1 MKYYDK
7 LIFELS
13 KSGRTAFSLPEGPEY
28 SQKLSGIPGN
38 IGRKASLDLPEVS
51 EVDVVRHYTNLSQMN
66 FGVDTGFYP
75 LGSCTMK
82 YNPKINEEIAA
93 MPGFNGLHPL
103 QPACTVQGALEV
115 YYEMNKAL
123 AAITGMSDFTFGPCA
138 GAHGELTGLMIMR
151 SYHMSRGDVRRTKVI
166 VPDSAHGTNPAS
178 AAVCGLEIV
187 VVKSNEHGLVDV
199 ADLKPL
205 LGDDIAGI
213 MMTNPNTLGL
223 FEREIA
229 EIASLIHGCGGLLY
243 YDGANMNPL
252 LGMVRPG
259 DMGFDIM
266 HLNLHKTFSTPH
278 GGGGPGS
285 GPVGVAA
292 RLAEYLPVPKVVKCE
307 CDGTFKVKGRA
318 GMSICPKCGLP
329 KGSKGCELSAG
340 EVSGFMGNF
349 GVILRAYAY
358 ILTLGKE
365 NIKLAGKF
373 AAMSANYI
381 KESLKDCYKLP
392 IASVCKHEF
401 VFDGL
406 INDGSA
412 VAGEGNGATTL
423 DVAKRLLDYGFH
435 APTIYFPLLFHQ
447 ALMIEPTETE
457 SIETIDAFIEVMRTI
472 AKEAAADPLFLKG
485 APHNTPIGRPDET
498 TAARQPILKFKDS
511 LCQ

>member
-13 KSGRTAFSLPEGPEY
+13 KPGRCGFSLSESQIEGYNME
-28 SQKLSGIPGN
+28 LD
-38 IGRKASLDLPEVS
+38 ASLSRETPALLPEVS

-93 MPGFNGLHPL
+93 MPAFQGLHPL
-103 QPACTVQGALEV
+103 QSDSTVQGALEI
-115 YYEMNKAL
+115 YYEMERSL
-123 AAITGMSDFTFGPCA
+123 AAITGMKRFTFNPCA

-151 SYHMSRGDVRRTKVI
+151 RYHMLRGDLARTKVI

-178 AAVCGLEIV
+178 AAVCGLQIV
-187 VVKSNEHGLVDV
+187 EVKSGADGLVDV
-199 ADLKPL
+199 EELKPL
-205 LGDDIAGI
+205 LGPDIAGI

-223 FEREIA
+223 FERDIKQIA
-229 EIASLIHGCGGLLY
+229 ELVHGCGGLLY

-252 LGMVRPG
+252 LGAVRPG

-285 GPVGVAA
+285 GPVGVCE
-292 RLAEYLPVPKVVKCE
+292 RLADIIPVPKVVRGE
-307 CDGTFKVKGRA
+307 DGKFSV
-318 GMSICPKCGLP
+318 CGDC
-329 KGSKGCELSAG
+329 GESAG
-340 EVSGFMGNF
+340 KVSGYLGNF
-349 GVILRAYAY
+349 GVIMRAYAY
-358 ILTLGKE
+358 ILALGRQ
-365 NIKLAGKF
+365 NIKLAGKL
-373 AAMSANYI
+373 ATLGANYI
-381 KESLKDCYKLP
+381 KESLKDCFKLP
-392 IASVCKHEF
+392 ISSVCKHEF

-406 INDGSA
+406 LED
-412 VAGEGNGATTL
+412 NGVTTL

-447 ALMIEPTETE
+447 ALMVEPTETE
-457 SIETIDAFIEVMRTI
+457 SKETLDAFIEVMRKI
-472 AKEAAADPLFLKG
+472 ASEASSDPDMVRS
-485 APHNTPIGRPDET
+485 APHNTPISRPDET
-498 TAARQPILKFKDS
+498 RAARQPVVKFQDEAAV
-511 LCQ
+511 C